1 MELDPE
7 MASILAPSEKD
18 IKRTMI
24 NMLKNL
30 VKKKVTNICE
40 QIEIF
45 SGGKE
50 AMKKVKWVC

>member
-7 MASILAPSEKD
+7 MASILASSEKD

-30 VKKKVTNICE
+30 VKKKSDQYMWTNRDFQQRERSCE
-40 QIEIF
+40 
-45 SGGKE
+45 
-50 AMKKVKWVC
+50 KVKWVC

>member
-30 VKKKVTNICE
+30 VKKKKVTNVCE

-50 AMKKVKWVC
+50 AMKK

>member
-30 VKKKVTNICE
+30 VKKSDQYMWTNRDFQQRE
-40 QIEIF
+40 RSYE
-45 SGGKE
+45 
-50 AMKKVKWVC
+50 KVKWVC

>member
-1 MELDPE
+1 MELHPE

-50 AMKKVKWVC
+50 AMKK

>member
-7 MASILAPSEKD
+7 MASILASSEKD

-30 VKKKVTNICE
+30 VKKKVTSICE

-45 SGGKE
+45 NRGKE
-50 AMKKVKWVC
+50 AVKK